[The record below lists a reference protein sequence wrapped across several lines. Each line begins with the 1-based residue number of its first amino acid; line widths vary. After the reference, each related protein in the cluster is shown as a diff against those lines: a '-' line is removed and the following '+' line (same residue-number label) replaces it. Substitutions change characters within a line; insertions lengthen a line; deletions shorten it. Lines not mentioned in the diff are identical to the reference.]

1 MNLFLLYRWKNHA
14 KFLKDFQSH
23 RGSHLVSPGA
33 EARHGDS
40 RVPAGKP
47 QCIYPDPWPSA
58 GKESTCNGGD
68 PGFDSWVGK
77 TPWRRDGLPI
87 PAFLGFPHGSDDK
100 ESTCNAGDLGS
111 VPWVGKNP
119 WRSEWQPTPVFLP
132 GGSHGQR
139 NLVGYSPWGAQRAGP
154 ITDKVVNNW
163 ATKHSTHGPLG
174 RCRMLDPWQ

>member
-1 MNLFLLYRWKNHA
+1 M
-14 KFLKDFQSH
+14 
-23 RGSHLVSPGA
+23 SPGA

-87 PAFLGFPHGSDDK
+87 PAFLGFPHGSDGK

-111 VPWVGKNP
+111 VPGLGRTPGEVSDNP
-119 WRSEWQPTPVFLP
+119 LQYFCLEDPMDRGIW
-132 GGSHGQR
+132 
-139 NLVGYSPWGAQRAGP
+139 
-154 ITDKVVNNW
+154 W
-163 ATKHSTHGPLG
+163 ATVHGELKELDQSQTRWSTTERLNTAHMVLWEDVECWIPDSRLQRQVLNAVFKCMKGIV
-174 RCRMLDPWQ
+174 R